1 MPQRSLDP
9 QMLSS
14 FRVTMPNFPNI
25 FFTKFSG
32 IKGTSPVTSFANGFS
47 QTKQKKV
54 GMVAY
59 DNVTISKPFDPKTD
73 APLINLLKDYCE
85 GEDGRLMSV
94 TVTPVTV
101 CRNIER
107 KGSITFTLLGC
118 RPVSVKVA
126 ETDSDS
132 VDGISML
139 EIELTVDD
147 VKY

>member
-1 MPQRSLDP
+1 MVQRALDP

-32 IKGTSPVTSFANGFS
+32 IKGTRPVSSFANGFS

-54 GMVAY
+54 GMLTY
-59 DNVTISKPFDPKTD
+59 DNVTISKPFDPLTD
-73 APLINLLKDYCE
+73 ASLLKVLDEYCE
-85 GEDGRLMSV
+85 GEDGRLMSI
-94 TVTPVTV
+94 TITPVTV

-107 KGSITFTLLGC
+107 KGSTTFTLLGC

-139 EIELTVDD
+139 EIELTVDN

>member
-1 MPQRSLDP
+1 MAQRALDP

-32 IKGTSPVTSFANGFS
+32 IKGTRPVSSFANGYS

-54 GMVAY
+54 GMVTY
-59 DNVTISKPFDPKTD
+59 DNVTLAKPFDPNTD
-73 APLINLLKDYCE
+73 ASLLKLLDDYCE

-94 TVTPVTV
+94 TITPVTV

-107 KGSITFTLLGC
+107 KGSTTFTLLGC

-139 EIELTVDD
+139 EIELTVDN